1 MRERVTKMRTIL
13 RALASLAA
21 LFLLPS
27 ARPQSEIPTFGTT
40 VVVPFGL
47 RGLIYFVPPRIPAL
61 PAFSAMDAI
70 GAIYTPSLNVPNRV
84 FKEGFP
90 GVTDRIA
97 GFAIDYTGRFYVDPP
112 GTYQFRLT
120 SDDGSKLYIDGH
132 LVVDN
137 DGIHTA
143 GHVRTGSVDL
153 SGGIHRI
160 RASYYQGPPMYLALV
175 LEVAGPDGN
184 WQIFSTDN
192 FKPPADPEQWKYGKP
207 GDLGADSP
215 PLADSEAPKK
225 VQKSFAVG
233 AAALADGDLK
243 HAKEHL
249 EHATKQYKNYAQAW
263 NSLGQL
269 SEMEQDTEH
278 ARQAYERALAAN
290 ADYIP
295 AYVRLA
301 NLNLGQGRYADVLQI
316 TGAALAHQPAG
327 DPLIYLYD
335 AVAKEHLKRL
345 DDAEKSARQAIECDM
360 AREAPQAEYLLG
372 MLLAAKRDIPGALEH
387 LRTYLKI
394 APHAHDSEEV
404 RARIKELEQAP
415 PAK

>member
-1 MRERVTKMRTIL
+1 MPSIL
-13 RALASLAA
+13 RLLALATSFPLP
-21 LFLLPS
+21 LFAS
-27 ARPQSEIPTFGTT
+27 PQSEIPTFGTT

-47 RGLIYFVPPRIPAL
+47 RGLIYFVHPRIPAL
-61 PAFSAMDAI
+61 PAFSAMDAV
-70 GAIYTPSLNVPNRV
+70 GVIYTPALNVPKRV

-90 GVTDRIA
+90 GVTNRIA
-97 GFAIDYTGRFYVDPP
+97 GFAIDYTGRFYIDAP
-112 GTYQFRLT
+112 GNYQFRLT
-120 SDDGSKLYIDGH
+120 SDDGSKLYIDGR

-143 GHVRTGSVDL
+143 GHVVAGNVDL

-160 RASYYQGPPMYLALV
+160 RVSYYQGPPMYLALV

-184 WQIFSTDN
+184 WQVFSTDH
-192 FKPPADPEQWKYGKP
+192 FKPPANPEQWRYGKP
-207 GDLGADSP
+207 GDLGPDEP

-225 VQKSFAVG
+225 AQKSFADG

-243 HAKEHL
+243 QAKEHL
-249 EHATKQYKNYAQAW
+249 ERATKQYKDYAQAW

-269 SEMEQDTEH
+269 WEMEQNPDH
-278 ARQAYERALAAN
+278 ARQAYEHALAAN
-290 ADYIP
+290 PEYIP

-301 NLNLGQGRYADVLQI
+301 DLNLTLGHYEDALQV

-345 DDAEKSARQAIECDM
+345 DDAEKSARLAIDCDM

-372 MLLAAKRDIPGALEH
+372 MLLAAKRDVPGALEH

-394 APHAHDSEEV
+394 APHARDSEEV
-404 RARIKELEQAP
+404 RARIKELEQP
-415 PAK
+415 VRAK